1 MLKIIVVEDNPSK
14 RVKIQKLIESSIDIP
29 SSNIEYANDVKS
41 AKKLIY
47 KKSYD
52 FMILDLVLPLDNED
66 EPSPENGISF
76 LNDIHTSPQIKP
88 ITHIVGLTEFSEHM
102 EKFKVNFD
110 NYVWQLI
117 DYKAEE
123 VDWQEKLKNLLFH
136 LIKVRSDFLH
146 RDNLDYDYDIAILT
160 ALQDPELT
168 QVLALDANW
177 VEFKY
182 GNDATQYY
190 KGVFKRDN
198 KSFKVVATSS
208 PQMGMVASST
218 LCMKIIHN
226 FRPRYLFMPGI
237 AAGVEGE
244 VNFGD
249 ILVADQTYDGTS
261 GKITTKGVGEKGF
274 SPNPTPL
281 SLDSDLKEKVRTY
294 ESKARYFFDLKEK
307 WQGNKPATDLS
318 IKVGP
323 VVSVPYVIQNED
335 ELINLKDHQRKLIG
349 LEMEI
354 FGVFYS
360 ANNGF
365 NPKPKP
371 MAIKSVCDFGDKEK
385 ADNYQ
390 KYAAFTSAQF
400 MYDFILNE
408 L

>member
-1 MLKIIVVEDNPSK
+1 MLKIIVVEDNASK
-14 RVKIQKLIESSIDIP
+14 RDKIKKLIESSIDIP
-29 SSNIEYANDVKS
+29 SSNIEYANDIKS

-66 EPSPENGISF
+66 IPSPENGISF

-88 ITHIVGLTEFSEHM
+88 VTHIVGLTEFPEHM
-102 EKFKVNFD
+102 EQFKGNFE

-123 VDWQEKLKNLLFH
+123 VNWQEKLKNLLFH
-136 LIKVRSDFLH
+136 LIKVRSEFLQ

-160 ALQDPELT
+160 ALQNPELS

-177 VEFKY
+177 EEFRY
-182 GNDATQYY
+182 GNDATKYY
-190 KGVFKRDN
+190 KGVFKNDN

-226 FRPRYLFMPGI
+226 FRPRYIFMPGI
-237 AAGVEGE
+237 AAGVKGE

-261 GKITTKGVGEKGF
+261 GKITTKDSGEKGF

-281 SLDSDLKEKVRTY
+281 SLDADLKEKGRTY
-294 ESKARYFFDLKEK
+294 QSNTRYLFELKER
-307 WQGNKPATDLS
+307 WQGNKPETDLK
-318 IKVGP
+318 IKIGP
-323 VVSVPYVIQNED
+323 VVSVPYVIQNKD
-335 ELINLKDHQRKLIG
+335 ELIN
-349 LEMEI
+349 
-354 FGVFYS
+354 
-360 ANNGF
+360 
-365 NPKPKP
+365 
-371 MAIKSVCDFGDKEK
+371 
-385 ADNYQ
+385 
-390 KYAAFTSAQF
+390 
-400 MYDFILNE
+400 
-408 L
+408 

>member
-1 MLKIIVVEDNPSK
+1 MLNIIVVEDNDVK
-14 RVKIQKLIESSIDIP
+14 RDKILALITSSIDIP
-29 SSNIEYANDVKS
+29 ESNIVSACDIKS
-41 AKKLIY
+41 AKRLIY

-52 FMILDLVLPLDNED
+52 FMILDLVLPVDEDD
-66 EPSPENGISF
+66 EPNPKNGINF
-76 LNDIHTSPQIKP
+76 LNDIHSNPQVKP
-88 ITHIVGLTEFSEHM
+88 ITHIVGLTGFSEYF
-102 EKFKVNFD
+102 ETYRKDFENRL
-110 NYVWQLI
+110 WQLI

-136 LIKVRSDFLH
+136 LIKVRTEFLQ
-146 RDNLDYDYDIAILT
+146 RENLDYDYDIAILT
-160 ALQDPELT
+160 ALQDPELK
-168 QVLALDANW
+168 QVLALDGNW
-177 VEFKY
+177 EEFKY
-182 GNDATQYY
+182 GNDATLYY
-190 KGVFKRDN
+190 RGVFKN
-198 KSFKVVATSS
+198 ETKSFKVIATSS

-237 AAGVEGE
+237 AAGVKGE
-244 VNFGD
+244 VNYGD
-249 ILVADQTYDGTS
+249 ILVADQTYDGTT
-261 GKITTKGVGEKGF
+261 GKITTTESGDKGF

-294 ESKARYFFDLKEK
+294 ESKSRYFFELKEK
-307 WQGNKPATDLS
+307 WQGNKPSTDLK
-318 IKVGP
+318 IKIGP

-365 NPKPKP
+365 NPKPKA

-385 ADNYQ
+385 VDNFQ
-390 KYAAFTSAQF
+390 NYAAFTSAQF

>member
-1 MLKIIVVEDNPSK
+1 MIKIIVVEDNSNK
-14 RVKIQKLIESSIDIP
+14 REKIKKVIESSINIP
-29 SSNIEYANDVKS
+29 SANIEYAFDVKS

-47 KKSYD
+47 KKPYD
-52 FMILDLVLPLDNED
+52 FMILDLVLPLDEED
-66 EPSPENGISF
+66 EPSPQNGVSF
-76 LNDIHTSPQIKP
+76 LNDIHSNPQIKP
-88 ITHIVGLTEFSEHM
+88 ITHIVGLTAFSEHLDQ
-102 EKFKVNFD
+102 FKISFENF
-110 NYVWQLI
+110 VWQLI

-123 VDWQEKLKNLLFH
+123 VDWQEKLKNLLYH
-136 LIKVRSDFLH
+136 LVKVRSDYLN
-146 RDNLDYDYDIAILT
+146 RDNLDYDYDIAIIT
-160 ALQDPELT
+160 ALQDPELK
-168 QVLALDANW
+168 QVLKLDGGW
-177 VEFKY
+177 EEFKY
-182 GNDATQYY
+182 GNDATQYF
-190 KGVFKRDN
+190 KGVFKDEN
-198 KSFKVVATSS
+198 KTFRVIATSS

-226 FRPRYLFMPGI
+226 FRPKYLFMPGI
-237 AAGVEGE
+237 AAGVKGE

-249 ILVADQTYDGTS
+249 ILIADQTYDGTS
-261 GKITTKGVGEKGF
+261 GKVTTNESGEKGF

-294 ESKARYFFDLKEK
+294 ESKKRYFFDLKEK
-307 WQGNKPATDLS
+307 WQGNKPDTDLS
-318 IKVGP
+318 IKIGP
-323 VVSVPYVIQNED
+323 VVSVPYVIQNEN
-335 ELINLKDHQRKLIG
+335 ELINLKGQQRKLIG

-354 FGVFYS
+354 YGVFYS
-360 ANNGF
+360 CNNGF

>member
-1 MLKIIVVEDNPSK
+1 MLNIIVVEDNAVK
-14 RVKIQKLIESSIDIP
+14 RDKILALITSSIDIP
-29 SSNIEYANDVKS
+29 ESNIES
-41 AKKLIY
+41 ACNIKAAKRLIY

-52 FMILDLVLPLDNED
+52 FMILDLVLPVDED
-66 EPSPENGISF
+66 DDPSPRNGINF
-76 LNDIHTSPQIKP
+76 LNDIHSNPQVKP
-88 ITHIVGLTEFSEHM
+88 ITHIVGLTGFSEHF
-102 EKFKVNFD
+102 ETYRKDFENRL
-110 NYVWQLI
+110 WQLI

-136 LIKVRSDFLH
+136 LIKVRTEFLQ
-146 RDNLDYDYDIAILT
+146 RENLDYDYDIAILT
-160 ALQDPELT
+160 ALQDPELK
-168 QVLALDANW
+168 QVLALDGNW
-177 VEFKY
+177 EEFKY
-182 GNDATQYY
+182 GNDATLYY
-190 KGVFKRDN
+190 RGVFKNDT
-198 KSFKVVATSS
+198 KTFKIIATSS

-226 FRPRYLFMPGI
+226 FRPRYLFMSGI
-237 AAGVEGE
+237 AAGVKGE

-249 ILVADQTYDGTS
+249 ILVADQTYDGTN
-261 GKITTKGVGEKGF
+261 GKITTTESGDKDF

-281 SLDSDLKEKVRTY
+281 SLDADLKEKVRTY
-294 ESKARYFFDLKEK
+294 ESKSRYFFELKEK
-307 WQGNKPATDLS
+307 WQGNKPKTELK
-318 IKVGP
+318 IKIGP

-354 FGVFYS
+354 FGLFYS

-365 NPKPKP
+365 NPKPKA

-385 ADNYQ
+385 ADNFQ
-390 KYAAFTSAQF
+390 NYAAFTSAQF

>member
-1 MLKIIVVEDNPSK
+1 MLKIIVVEDNPNK
-14 RVKIQKLIESSIDIP
+14 KEKIQKLIESSIDIP
-29 SSNIEYANDVKS
+29 KSNIEYASDVKS
-41 AKKLIY
+41 AKRLIY

-52 FMILDLVLPLDNED
+52 FMILDLVLPLDSDD
-66 EPSPENGISF
+66 EPRPENGISF
-76 LNDIHTSPQIKP
+76 LNDIHSSPQIKP
-88 ITHIVGLTEFSEHM
+88 ITHIVGLTEFSEHL
-102 EKFKVNFD
+102 EKFRVNFE
-110 NYVWQLI
+110 NFVWQLI

-136 LIKVRSDFLH
+136 LIKVRSEFLQ
-146 RDNLDYDYDIAILT
+146 RVNLDYDYDIAIIT
-160 ALQDPELT
+160 ALHDPELT
-168 QVLALDANW
+168 QVLALDGKW
-177 VEFKY
+177 EEFKF
-182 GNDATQYY
+182 GNDATRYY
-190 KGVFKRDN
+190 RGVFRNEN
-198 KSFKVVATSS
+198 KSFKIVATSS

-218 LCMKIIHN
+218 LCMKLIHN
-226 FRPRYLFMPGI
+226 FRPKYIFMPGI
-237 AAGVEGE
+237 AAGVKGE
-244 VNFGD
+244 VNYGD

-261 GKITTKGVGEKGF
+261 GKIITKDSGEKGF

-281 SLDSDLKEKVRTY
+281 SLDADLKEKVRTY
-294 ESKARYFFDLKEK
+294 ESKTRYFFELKEK
-307 WQGNKPATDLS
+307 WQGNKPETDLK

-323 VVSVPYVIQNED
+323 VVSVPYVIQNAD

>member
-1 MLKIIVVEDNPSK
+1 MLNIIIVEDNEVK
-14 RVKIQKLIESSIDIP
+14 RDKILALITSSIDIP
-29 SSNIEYANDVKS
+29 ESNIES
-41 AKKLIY
+41 ACDIKAAKRLIY

-52 FMILDLVLPLDNED
+52 FMILDLVLPVDED
-66 EPSPENGISF
+66 DDPSPKNGINF
-76 LNDIHTSPQIKP
+76 LSDIHSNPQVKP
-88 ITHIVGLTEFSEHM
+88 ITHIVGLTAFSEHF
-102 EKFKVNFD
+102 ETYREDFENRL
-110 NYVWQLI
+110 WQLI

-123 VDWQEKLKNLLFH
+123 IDWQERLKNLLFH
-136 LIKVRSDFLH
+136 LIKVRTEFLQ
-146 RDNLDYDYDIAILT
+146 RENLDYDYDIAILT
-160 ALQDPELT
+160 ALQDPELK
-168 QVLALDANW
+168 QVLALDGNW
-177 VEFKY
+177 EEFKY
-182 GNDATQYY
+182 GNDATLYY
-190 KGVFKRDN
+190 RGVFKN
-198 KSFKVVATSS
+198 KTKTFRVVATSS

-226 FRPRYLFMPGI
+226 FRPKYIFMPGI
-237 AAGVEGE
+237 AAGVKGE

-249 ILVADQTYDGTS
+249 ILVADQTYDGTN
-261 GKITTKGVGEKGF
+261 GKITTTESGDKGF

-294 ESKARYFFDLKEK
+294 ESKARYFFELKEK
-307 WQGNKPATDLS
+307 WQGNKPSTDLK
-318 IKVGP
+318 IKIGP
-323 VVSVPYVIQNED
+323 VVSVPYVIQNEN
-335 ELINLKDHQRKLIG
+335 ELISLKDHQRKLIG

-365 NPKPKP
+365 NPKPKA

-385 ADNYQ
+385 ADNFQ

>member
-1 MLKIIVVEDNPSK
+1 MLKIIVVEDNPNK
-14 RVKIQKLIESSIDIP
+14 KEKIQKFIESSIDIP
-29 SSNIEYANDVKS
+29 KSNIEYASDVKS
-41 AKKLIY
+41 AKNLIY
-47 KKSYD
+47 RKSYD
-52 FMILDLVLPLDNED
+52 FMILDLVLPLDSDD

-76 LNDIHTSPQIKP
+76 LNDIHSNPQIKP
-88 ITHIVGLTEFSEHM
+88 ITHIVGLTEFSEHL
-102 EKFKVNFD
+102 EKFRIKFEKF
-110 NYVWQLI
+110 VWQLI

-136 LIKVRSDFLH
+136 LIKVRSEFLQ
-146 RDNLDYDYDIAILT
+146 RDNLDYDYDIAIIT
-160 ALQDPELT
+160 ALHDPELT
-168 QVLALDANW
+168 QVLALDGKW
-177 VEFKY
+177 DELKF
-182 GNDATQYY
+182 GNDATRYY
-190 KGVFKRDN
+190 RGVFRNEK
-198 KSFKVVATSS
+198 KSFKIVATSS

-226 FRPRYLFMPGI
+226 FRPKYIFMTGI
-237 AAGVEGE
+237 AAGVKGE
-244 VNFGD
+244 VNYGD

-261 GKITTKGVGEKGF
+261 GKIITKESGEKGF
-274 SPNPTPL
+274 SPNPTTL
-281 SLDSDLKEKVRTY
+281 SLDADLKEKVRTY
-294 ESKARYFFDLKEK
+294 ESKTRYFFELKEK
-307 WQGNKPATDLS
+307 WQGNKPETDLK

-323 VVSVPYVIQNED
+323 VVSVPYVIQNAD

-385 ADNYQ
+385 GDNYQ

>member
-1 MLKIIVVEDNPSK
+1 MIKIIVVEDNPTK
-14 RVKIQKLIESSIDIP
+14 QNKIKKLIESSIDIP
-29 SSNIEYANDVKS
+29 SSNIEYAVDIKS

-47 KKSYD
+47 KKAYD
-52 FMILDLVLPLDNED
+52 FMILDLVLPLDSED

-76 LNDIHTSPQIKP
+76 LNDIHSSPQIKP

-102 EKFKVNFD
+102 DKFKVNFETF
-110 NYVWQLI
+110 VWQLI

-136 LIKVRSDFLH
+136 LIKVRTEFLQ

-168 QVLALDANW
+168 QVLALDGDW
-177 VEFKY
+177 EEFKF

-190 KGVFKRDN
+190 KGVFKKGD
-198 KSFKVVATSS
+198 KSFKVVATSA

-226 FRPRYLFMPGI
+226 FRPRYIFMPGI
-237 AAGVEGE
+237 AAGVKGE
-244 VNFGD
+244 VDFGD

-261 GKITTKGVGEKGF
+261 GKITTKDSGDKGF

-294 ESKARYFFDLKEK
+294 ETKKRYLFELKDK
-307 WQGNKPATDLS
+307 WQGNKPTTDLKV
-318 IKVGP
+318 KVGP

-349 LEMEI
+349 LEMEV
-354 FGVFYS
+354 FGLFYS

-400 MYDFILNE
+400 MYDFIMNE

>member
-1 MLKIIVVEDNPSK
+1 MLKIIVVEDNPNK
-14 RVKIQKLIESSIDIP
+14 KEKIQKLIESSIDIP
-29 SSNIEYANDVKS
+29 KSNIEYASDVKS
-41 AKKLIY
+41 AKRLIY

-52 FMILDLVLPLDNED
+52 FMILDLVLPLDSDD

-76 LNDIHTSPQIKP
+76 LNDIHSSPQIKP
-88 ITHIVGLTEFSEHM
+88 ITHIVGLTEFSEHL
-102 EKFKVNFD
+102 EKFRVNFE
-110 NYVWQLI
+110 NFVWQLI

-136 LIKVRSDFLH
+136 LIKVRSEFLQ
-146 RDNLDYDYDIAILT
+146 RDNLDYDYDIAIIT
-160 ALQDPELT
+160 ALHDPELT
-168 QVLALDANW
+168 QVLALDGNW
-177 VEFKY
+177 EEFKF
-182 GNDATQYY
+182 GNDATRYY
-190 KGVFKRDN
+190 RGVFKNEN
-198 KSFKVVATSS
+198 KSFKIVATSS

-218 LCMKIIHN
+218 LCMKLIHN
-226 FRPRYLFMPGI
+226 FRPKYIFMPGI
-237 AAGVEGE
+237 AAGVKGE
-244 VNFGD
+244 VNYGD

-261 GKITTKGVGEKGF
+261 GKIITKESGEKGF

-281 SLDSDLKEKVRTY
+281 SLDADLKEKVRTY
-294 ESKARYFFDLKEK
+294 ESKTRYFFELKEK
-307 WQGNKPATDLS
+307 WQGNKPETDLK

-323 VVSVPYVIQNED
+323 VVSVPYVIQNAD

>member
-1 MLKIIVVEDNPSK
+1 MIKILVVEDNSSK
-14 RVKIQKLIESSIDIP
+14 RDKIKKLIESSIDIP
-29 SSNIEYANDVKS
+29 SSYIEYANDIKS

-52 FMILDLVLPLDNED
+52 FMILDLVLPLDSED

-88 ITHIVGLTEFSEHM
+88 ITHIVGLTEFPEHM
-102 EKFKVNFD
+102 AKFKVNFE
-110 NYVWQLI
+110 NFVWQLI

-136 LIKVRSDFLH
+136 LIKVRSEFLQ

-160 ALQDPELT
+160 ALQDPELL

-177 VEFKY
+177 EEIKY

-190 KGVFKRDN
+190 KGVFKKADKTFR
-198 KSFKVVATSS
+198 VIATSS

-237 AAGVEGE
+237 AAGVKGE
-244 VNFGD
+244 VNIGD
-249 ILVADQTYDGTS
+249 ILIADQTYDGTS
-261 GKITTKGVGEKGF
+261 GKITTKESGEKGF

-281 SLDSDLKEKVRTY
+281 SLDADLKEKVRTY
-294 ESKARYFFDLKEK
+294 ESKTRYLFELKER
-307 WQGNKPATDLS
+307 WNGNKPTTDLN

-323 VVSVPYVIQNED
+323 VVSVPYVIQNEE
-335 ELINLKDHQRKLIG
+335 ELINLKDYQRKLIG

-371 MAIKSVCDFGDKEK
+371 MAIKSVCDFGDKDK
-385 ADNYQ
+385 AMNYQ

>member
-1 MLKIIVVEDNPSK
+1 MLNIIVVEDNAVK
-14 RVKIQKLIESSIDIP
+14 RDKVLALITSSIDI
-29 SSNIEYANDVKS
+29 SRSNIASACDIKS
-41 AKKLIY
+41 AKRLIY

-52 FMILDLVLPLDNED
+52 FMILDLVLPVDEDD
-66 EPSPENGISF
+66 EPNPKNGINF
-76 LNDIHTSPQIKP
+76 LSDIHSNPQIKP
-88 ITHIVGLTEFSEHM
+88 ITHIVGLTGFSEHF
-102 EKFKVNFD
+102 ETYRKDFENRL
-110 NYVWQLI
+110 WQLI

-136 LIKVRSDFLH
+136 LIKVRTEYLQ
-146 RDNLDYDYDIAILT
+146 RENLNYDYDIAILT
-160 ALQDPELT
+160 ALQDPELK
-168 QVLALDANW
+168 QVLALDGNW

-182 GNDATQYY
+182 GNDATLYY
-190 KGVFKRDN
+190 RGVFKN
-198 KSFKVVATSS
+198 KTKTFRVVATSS

-237 AAGVEGE
+237 AAGVKGE
-244 VNFGD
+244 VNYGD
-249 ILVADQTYDGTS
+249 ILVADQTYDGTN
-261 GKITTKGVGEKGF
+261 GKITTTESGDKGF

-294 ESKARYFFDLKEK
+294 ESKSRYFFELKQK
-307 WQGNKPATDLS
+307 WQGNKPSTDL
-318 IKVGP
+318 KVKIGP

-365 NPKPKP
+365 NPKPKA

-385 ADNYQ
+385 ANNFQ

>member
-1 MLKIIVVEDNPSK
+1 MINIIVVEDNAVK
-14 RVKIQKLIESSIDIP
+14 RDKILALIKSSIDIP
-29 SSNIEYANDVKS
+29 DSNITS
-41 AKKLIY
+41 ACDIKTAKRLIY

-52 FMILDLVLPLDNED
+52 FMILDLVLPVDEDD
-66 EPSPENGISF
+66 EPNPKNGINF
-76 LNDIHTSPQIKP
+76 LNDIHSNPQIKP
-88 ITHIVGLTEFSEHM
+88 ITHIVGLTGFSEYF
-102 EKFKVNFD
+102 ETYRKDFENRL
-110 NYVWQLI
+110 WQLI

-136 LIKVRSDFLH
+136 LIKVRTEFLQ
-146 RDNLDYDYDIAILT
+146 RENLDYDYDIAILT
-160 ALQDPELT
+160 ALQDPELN

-177 VEFKY
+177 KEFKY
-182 GNDATQYY
+182 GNDATLYY
-190 KGVFKRDN
+190 KGVFKN
-198 KSFKVVATSS
+198 KTKTFKVIATSS

-226 FRPRYLFMPGI
+226 FRPRYIFMPGI
-237 AAGVEGE
+237 AAGVKGE

-249 ILVADQTYDGTS
+249 ILVADQTYDGTN
-261 GKITTKGVGEKGF
+261 GKVTTTEKGDKGF

-294 ESKARYFFDLKEK
+294 ESKSKYFFELKEK
-307 WQGNKPATDLS
+307 WQGNKPTTDLK
-318 IKVGP
+318 IKIGP
-323 VVSVPYVIQNED
+323 VVSVPYVIQNEE
-335 ELINLKDHQRKLIG
+335 ELISLKGYQRKLIG

-365 NPKPKP
+365 NPKPKA

-385 ADNYQ
+385 GDNFQ
-390 KYAAFTSAQF
+390 KFAAFTSAQF

>member
-1 MLKIIVVEDNPSK
+1 MLNIIVVEDNTVK
-14 RVKIQKLIESSIDIP
+14 RDKILALITSSIDIP
-29 SSNIEYANDVKS
+29 MSNIASACDIKS
-41 AKKLIY
+41 AKRLIY

-52 FMILDLVLPLDNED
+52 FMILDLVLPVDEED
-66 EPSPENGISF
+66 DPNPKNGINF
-76 LNDIHTSPQIKP
+76 LNDIHSNPQIKP
-88 ITHIVGLTEFSEHM
+88 ITHIVGLTGFSEHF
-102 EKFKVNFD
+102 ETYRKDFENRL
-110 NYVWQLI
+110 WQLI

-136 LIKVRSDFLH
+136 LIKVRTEFLQ
-146 RDNLDYDYDIAILT
+146 RENLDFDYDIAILT
-160 ALQDPELT
+160 ALQDPELN
-168 QVLALDANW
+168 QVLALDGNW
-177 VEFKY
+177 EEFKY
-182 GNDATQYY
+182 GNDATLYY
-190 KGVFKRDN
+190 RGVFKNDT
-198 KSFKVVATSS
+198 KSFKVIATSS
-208 PQMGMVASST
+208 PQMGMVATST

-226 FRPRYLFMPGI
+226 FRPRYIFMPGI
-237 AAGVEGE
+237 AAGVKGE

-249 ILVADQTYDGTS
+249 ILVADQTYDGTT
-261 GKITTKGVGEKGF
+261 GKITTTENGEKGF

-294 ESKARYFFDLKEK
+294 ESKSRYFFDLKER
-307 WQGNKPATDLS
+307 WQGNKPSTDLK

-323 VVSVPYVIQNED
+323 VVSVPYVIQNEN
-335 ELINLKDHQRKLIG
+335 ELISLKDHQRKLIG

-365 NPKPKP
+365 NPKPKA
-371 MAIKSVCDFGDKEK
+371 MALKSVCDFGDKEK